1 MTDGVLVDARENLRG
16 SLLVEDENLN
26 VAMER
31 AV

>member
-1 MTDGVLVDARENLRG
+1 MTDGAFVDARKNLRG
-16 SLLVEDENLN
+16 SLLVEDENLK